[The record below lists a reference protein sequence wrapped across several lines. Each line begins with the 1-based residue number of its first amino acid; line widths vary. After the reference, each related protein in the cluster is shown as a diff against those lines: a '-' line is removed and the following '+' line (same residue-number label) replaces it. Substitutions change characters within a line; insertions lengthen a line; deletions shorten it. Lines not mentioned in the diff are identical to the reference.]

1 MLINDRIETSVILD
15 TPVMQDQPELLSS
28 KSEEVEEKAEIRLGS
43 TAVTTTKWVT
53 VSTTTYKFVA
63 QTITSTKDV
72 AGAAGLKCLP
82 SGYAVC
88 A

>member
-1 MLINDRIETSVILD
+1 MQ
-15 TPVMQDQPELLSS
+15 QDQPELLSS
-28 KSEEVEEKAEIRLGS
+28 KSDEVVEKAEIRLGN

-63 QTITSTKDV
+63 QTITATKDV

-82 SGYAVC
+82 SGFIVC
-88 A
+88 V

>member
-1 MLINDRIETSVILD
+1 MILD
-15 TPVMQDQPELLSS
+15 TPVVQDQPELLSS
-28 KSEEVEEKAEIRLGS
+28 KSEEVEEKAEIRLGN

-53 VSTTTYKFVA
+53 VSTTTYQFVA

-72 AGAAGLKCLP
+72 AGAAGLLCLP